1 MANDPS
7 SQSFSNHTR
16 FDPLFHFFLLPIAL
30 ASVIVAIVHAYKVPT
45 GLNGWLIV
53 VAIAA
58 FVAIGKTRGYALK
71 VQDRLIRLEER
82 IRLASVLQEPLRS
95 RIGEL
100 TDTQL
105 IGLRFASDAELP
117 ALVQRAIAEQLSRK
131 DIKKSVTT
139 WRADTARV

>member
-71 VQDRLIRLEER
+71 VQDRVIRLEER

>member
-1 MANDPS
+1 
-7 SQSFSNHTR
+7 
-16 FDPLFHFFLLPIAL
+16 
-30 ASVIVAIVHAYKVPT
+30 
-45 GLNGWLIV
+45 
-53 VAIAA
+53 
-58 FVAIGKTRGYALK
+58 
-71 VQDRLIRLEER
+71 VQDRVIRLEER

-131 DIKKSVTT
+131 DIKKSVTN
-139 WRADTARV
+139 WRADCARV